1 MFGPR
6 GARPGERGEFRN
18 CPRLSATIREKE
30 AQLVESDRTAE
41 LTERVRNARARQVK
55 LAVFGSRSKSWCL
68 ANAEGE
74 LLAVNGHSGVIEYR
88 PEELVVTVRAGT
100 PLADVVELLAEHG
113 QYLPFEPPLVGG
125 GGTVGGAVAAGLA
138 GPGRPW
144 RGSVRDAV
152 LGVEM
157 LNGLGERLVFGGQV
171 MKNVA
176 GYDLSRLQAGA
187 CGTLGV
193 LLSVS
198 LRLLPLPEVEETR
211 VLRCT
216 GEEAQKLVRDWAR
229 SSLPVTATCHLA
241 GRLNVRISGADSPVQ
256 TAAAQPR
263 GRTRRRCAL
272 ERAPRPGA
280 ALFRTAAGA
289 GRSGNSPAP
298 RPRRYRRRETGGDVG
313 DDEEC
318 VVEWAGARRWWA
330 THRPE
335 GEVQAYAAGID
346 ARALPAYAG
355 PVLGRR
361 DLGPP
366 EAGVRPRQRTQSGN
380 RRCRRGFLRTCWP
393 PHRGGGQTRSCA
405 PACTAACAMRCARPT
420 SCWAMNWTARA
431 GAST

>member
-1 MFGPR
+1 M
-6 GARPGERGEFRN
+6 A
-18 CPRLSATIREKE
+18 
-30 AQLVESDRTAE
+30 ESDRTAE
-41 LTERVRNARARQVK
+41 LTERIRDARARQVK

-74 LLAVNGHSGVIEYR
+74 LLAVTGHSGVIEYR

-100 PLADVVELLAEHG
+100 PLADLVELLAEHG
-113 QYLPFEPPLVGG
+113 QYLPFEPPRVGG

-216 GEEAQKLVRDWAR
+216 GEEAQKLVRGWSR
-229 SSLPVTATCHLA
+229 SSLPVTATCHFA
-241 GRLNVRISGADSPVQ
+241 GRLNVRISGADSPVR
-256 TAAAQPR
+256 TAAASLGGERGGDALWKELRDRALPCFER
-263 GRTRRRCAL
+263 RPGRTLWEIACPPA
-272 ERAPRPGA
+272 APLP
-280 ALFRTAAGA
+280 
-289 GRSGNSPAP
+289 PAD
-298 RPRRYRRRETGGDVG
+298 TGGDVG
-313 DDEEC
+313 DGEEC

-330 THRPE
+330 THRPG

-355 PVLGRR
+355 PVLDG
-361 DLGPP
+361 
-366 EAGVRPRQRTQSGN
+366 AVS
-380 RRCRRGFLRTCWP
+380 
-393 PHRGGGQTRSCA
+393 
-405 PACTAACAMRCARPT
+405 ARLK
-420 SCWAMNWTARA
+420 RA
-431 GAST
+431 FDPDNVLNPGIVDADGAS